1 MPRSE
6 ELLERALRV
15 FPGGVNSPV
24 RAAVKPYPFFVE
36 KAEGPYIYTVDGEKL
51 IDLVQAYGPLI
62 LGHRHPAV
70 EKAILE
76 QVSRGWLYA
85 APYELEVRLAEK
97 ILEYV
102 NPHGMIRFV
111 NSGTEAT
118 ALAIRLAR
126 GVTKRKLVLKFDG
139 CYHGAHDSVLV
150 AAGSAA
156 EHYGVPMSEGVPEEV
171 AKLTLVASFNDFD
184 GVERVFRE
192 HGDRIAAVIVEPVL
206 GNIGVI
212 SPKEG
217 FLKFLR
223 ELTEKHGALLIFDEV
238 ITGFRLSLGGAQ
250 EYFGV
255 KADIVTLGKI
265 IGGGMPIGAVVA
277 SREIMENISPA
288 GRVFNAGTFNAH
300 PLAMAAGLATI
311 EVLEEGE
318 VYRVAGH
325 AARSIARALEEASQS
340 SRIEVYVNQV
350 ESMLTPFFTSREVFD
365 AKTARASNRSLYER
379 FHVEMR
385 KRGVFVTPSQ

>member
-1 MPRSE
+1 MSQSR
-6 ELLERALRV
+6 ELLDRALRV

-36 KAEGPYIYTVDGEKL
+36 KAEGPYLYTVDGEKL

-62 LGHRHPAV
+62 LGHRHPRV

-76 QVSRGWLYA
+76 QLSKGWIYA
-85 APYELEVRLAEK
+85 APHEVEIKLAEK
-97 ILEYV
+97 ILKYV
-102 NPHGMIRFV
+102 RPGGMIRFV

-126 GVTKRKLVLKFDG
+126 AVTKRKLIVKFDG
-139 CYHGAHDSVLV
+139 CYHGAHDYVLV
-150 AAGSAA
+150 ATGSAA
-156 EHYGVPMSEGVPEEV
+156 EHYGVPASEGVPEEV
-171 AKLTLVASFNDFD
+171 AKMTLIADFNDFD
-184 GVERVFRE
+184 SIEKLFRE

-206 GNIGVI
+206 GNIGVVP
-212 SPKEG
+212 PKKG

-223 ELTEKHGALLIFDEV
+223 ELTEKYGSLLIFDEV

-265 IGGGMPIGAVVA
+265 IGGGMPIGAVVSSA
-277 SREIMENISPA
+277 EIMKNLAPL
-288 GRVFNAGTFNAH
+288 GKVFNAGTFNAH

-318 VYRVAGH
+318 TYT
-325 AARSIARALEEASQS
+325 IASA
-340 SRIEVYVNQV
+340 
-350 ESMLTPFFTSREVFD
+350 
-365 AKTARASNRSLYER
+365 
-379 FHVEMR
+379 
-385 KRGVFVTPSQ
+385 